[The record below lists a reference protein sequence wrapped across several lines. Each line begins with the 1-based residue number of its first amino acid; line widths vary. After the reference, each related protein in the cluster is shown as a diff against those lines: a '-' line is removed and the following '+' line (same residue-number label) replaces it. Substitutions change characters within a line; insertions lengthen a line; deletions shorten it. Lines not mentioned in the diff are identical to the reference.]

1 MGDEITILIAHISSE
16 DLRERIEELFQG
28 EYSYTPEGE
37 WLDSNTVRIEYH
49 AGEYGVV
56 TDELLTKMRSEQMD
70 LSRDDLPDDTQYLY
84 NLLPSSVSVEKG
96 GEYVVSAGD

>member
-1 MGDEITILIAHISSE
+1 MGDEITVLIAHISSE

-28 EYSYTPEGE
+28 EYSYTAEGE
-37 WLDSNTVRIEYH
+37 WLDGHTVRIKYH

-70 LSRDDLPDDTQYLY
+70 LSEDDFPNDTQYLY
-84 NLLPSSVSVEKG
+84 NLLPRSSTVEKG
-96 GEYVVSAGD
+96 EKYVVSADN